1 MPGTRDFFRL
11 AVVAARRTG
20 HEPASHGARARSL
33 GCSASRNPARHL
45 TPIGGFGGF
54 GYRGFATGAR
64 DDVDDA
70 NDELNAVFGV
80 TVGCDSRSEREDAES
95 PPNGTEGG
103 PETSPN
109 ASPSHSVGQRIS
121 TNSLSHVDAS
131 GAASMV
137 DVGGKAETTRTA
149 RASATVRLG
158 ARAFELVRQ
167 NRIAKGDVLTVAKI
181 AGINAAKQT
190 HALIPLCHQLLLR
203 DVRVD
208 LSLDAAR
215 HAVRVET
222 RATCDGKT
230 GVEME
235 ALVAASVAGLTVYDM
250 CKAASKDIVVS
261 DVRLES
267 KTGGKSGDYRRAA

>member
-45 TPIGGFGGF
+45 TPIGGSGN
-54 GYRGFATGAR
+54 RGFATGAR

-80 TVGCDSRSEREDAES
+80 TVGCDSRSAADARDIK
-95 PPNGTEGG
+95 PNGTEGG

>member
-1 MPGTRDFFRL
+1 MVSVQKIVEGLKAAFWVTMKSRL
-11 AVVAARRTG
+11 LLSPVAVVTNTGPLWAPEGTVVTMNVFVQSRGAAMGATTVP
-20 HEPASHGARARSL
+20 PAPLENS
-33 GCSASRNPARHL
+33 
-45 TPIGGFGGF
+45 
-54 GYRGFATGAR
+54 
-64 DDVDDA
+64 
-70 NDELNAVFGV
+70 
-80 TVGCDSRSEREDAES
+80 TVPD
-95 PPNGTEGG
+95 PW
-103 PETSPN
+103 TSPN
-109 ASPSHSVGQRIS
+109 ASPSHD
-121 TNSLSHVDAS
+121 SLSHVDAS

-158 ARAFELVRQ
+158 ARAFEQVRQ

-203 DVRVD
+203 DVRED

>member
-33 GCSASRNPARHL
+33 GCSASRNPARHW
-45 TPIGGFGGF
+45 TPIGGFGN
-54 GYRGFATGAR
+54 RGFATGAR

-80 TVGCDSRSEREDAES
+80 TEACDSRSAADARFTRAES
-95 PPNGTEGG
+95 PPNGTEGW

-109 ASPSHSVGQRIS
+109 ASPSHD
-121 TNSLSHVDAS
+121 SLSHVDAS

>member
-20 HEPASHGARARSL
+20 HEPASHGARAQSL

-45 TPIGGFGGF
+45 TPIGGFGN
-54 GYRGFATGAR
+54 RGFATGAR

-80 TVGCDSRSEREDAES
+80 TVGCDSRSAADARDIK
-95 PPNGTEGG
+95 PNGTEGG

>member
-45 TPIGGFGGF
+45 TPIGGFGN
-54 GYRGFATGAR
+54 RGFATGAR

-80 TVGCDSRSEREDAES
+80 TVGCDSRSAVDARDIK
-95 PPNGTEGG
+95 PNGTEGG

>member
-20 HEPASHGARARSL
+20 LEPASHGARARSL

-45 TPIGGFGGF
+45 TPIGGFGN
-54 GYRGFATGAR
+54 RGFATGAR

-80 TVGCDSRSEREDAES
+80 TVGCDSRSAADARDIK
-95 PPNGTEGG
+95 PNGTEGG

>member
-45 TPIGGFGGF
+45 TPIGGFGN
-54 GYRGFATGAR
+54 RGFATGAR

-80 TVGCDSRSEREDAES
+80 TVGCDSRSAADARDIK
-95 PPNGTEGG
+95 PNGTEGG

-267 KTGGKSGDYRRAA
+267 KTGGKSVDYRRAA

>member
-1 MPGTRDFFRL
+1 M
-11 AVVAARRTG
+11 
-20 HEPASHGARARSL
+20 
-33 GCSASRNPARHL
+33 

-167 NRIAKGDVLTVAKI
+167 NRITKGDVLTVAKI

>member
-33 GCSASRNPARHL
+33 GCSASRNPARHW
-45 TPIGGFGGF
+45 TPIGGFGN
-54 GYRGFATGAR
+54 RGFATGAR

-80 TVGCDSRSEREDAES
+80 TVGCDSRSAADARDIK
-95 PPNGTEGG
+95 PNGTEGG

>member
-45 TPIGGFGGF
+45 TPIGGFGN
-54 GYRGFATGAR
+54 RGFATGAR

-80 TVGCDSRSEREDAES
+80 TVGCDSRSAADARDIK
-95 PPNGTEGG
+95 PNGTEGG

-203 DVRVD
+203 DVRVG

>member
-1 MPGTRDFFRL
+1 MTARDRRSTPARRPCGTPSGRTRSRAPPKTRLVDAADPRPEKSCKNFFCKKRNRPLESSPRFITRRRARTAMPGTRDFFRL

-45 TPIGGFGGF
+45 TPIGGSGN
-54 GYRGFATGAR
+54 RGFATGAR

-80 TVGCDSRSEREDAES
+80 TVGCDSRSAADARDIK
-95 PPNGTEGG
+95 PNGTEGG

-149 RASATVRLG
+149 RASATVR
-158 ARAFELVRQ
+158 
-167 NRIAKGDVLTVAKI
+167 
-181 AGINAAKQT
+181 
-190 HALIPLCHQLLLR
+190 
-203 DVRVD
+203 
-208 LSLDAAR
+208 
-215 HAVRVET
+215 
-222 RATCDGKT
+222 
-230 GVEME
+230 
-235 ALVAASVAGLTVYDM
+235 
-250 CKAASKDIVVS
+250 
-261 DVRLES
+261 
-267 KTGGKSGDYRRAA
+267 